1 MGKALICACCW
12 PLGMWSLS
20 SYLCLCYDPQ
30 FKAEQSRAMY
40 VAASLTFE
48 LGIIFHSIFVGL
60 TYGTTSDPATL
71 HALSI
76 AL

>member
-1 MGKALICACCW
+1 
-12 PLGMWSLS
+12 
-20 SYLCLCYDPQ
+20 
-30 FKAEQSRAMY
+30 MY

-48 LGIIFHSIFVGL
+48 LGITVHSIFVGL
-60 TYGTTSDPATL
+60 TYGITSDPATL